1 VRDGRIAD
9 VGPAAE
15 VAARHPALPVEELG
29 ARILIPGLVDAH
41 CHLEWSLLDGMLP
54 PAPFGPWLGGMLRL
68 RLRMGPRDHEAA
80 ARSGALRALR
90 AGTTTLA
97 DSGPTGAGAA
107 ALAELGLRGRVH
119 LEVFGREEGDAAGAA
134 AAAFEDRLSALD
146 AAAGPRVAV
155 GVSPHAPYTVG
166 PALWGALRGRS
177 GLARRPWATHV
188 AESRAEEQAIADG
201 GGPLGDLF
209 ARGGAVPGRWAGA
222 DGAGAVPRMAAG
234 GALAPGL
241 VAAHCVRLGPG
252 DARLLAEAGVS
263 VAHCPRS
270 NVHLRCG
277 RAPIEA
283 IREAGARVGLGTD
296 SPASGGDFDLRA
308 EARAAR
314 DLHAGALHL
323 DAAALL
329 RMATLGGAEALG
341 MEDEVGALA
350 PGRRADLAALDA
362 PGDGRPPEDRALDPA
377 ATVALVIVD
386 GEAVLRDGE
395 PTRADGGTIDHD
407 AAEARGR
414 LC

>member
-1 VRDGRIAD
+1 
-9 VGPAAE
+9 
-15 VAARHPALPVEELG
+15 
-29 ARILIPGLVDAH
+29 
-41 CHLEWSLLDGMLP
+41 
-54 PAPFGPWLGGMLRL
+54 
-68 RLRMGPRDHEAA
+68 
-80 ARSGALRALR
+80 
-90 AGTTTLA
+90 
-97 DSGPTGAGAA
+97 
-107 ALAELGLRGRVH
+107 
-119 LEVFGREEGDAAGAA
+119 
-134 AAAFEDRLSALD
+134 
-146 AAAGPRVAV
+146 
-155 GVSPHAPYTVG
+155 
-166 PALWGALRGRS
+166 
-177 GLARRPWATHV
+177 
-188 AESRAEEQAIADG
+188 
-201 GGPLGDLF
+201 
-209 ARGGAVPGRWAGA
+209 
-222 DGAGAVPRMAAG
+222 
-234 GALAPGL
+234 
-241 VAAHCVRLGPG
+241 VRLGPG